1 MGVRNQQGSSP
12 GVSGKHS
19 CRPAPV
25 SKQTREPAR
34 LLANIRT
41 TLLQSENWFQAD
53 VGNKQGNSS
62 FMKAIRM
69 PAISRGGYKRNRRKK
84 RKQQFLATFRQP
96 TFFYYNIIL
105 FCPLCLYPEIKCSS
119 RSINDGLFSIHVN
132 IPY

>member
-1 MGVRNQQGSSP
+1 MGVRNQQGSPP
-12 GVSGKHS
+12 GVSGEHS

-25 SKQTREPAR
+25 SKKTRELAR

-41 TLLQSENWFQAD
+41 TLLQSENWFQAG

-62 FMKAIRM
+62 FRKAIRL
-69 PAISRGGYKRNRRKK
+69 PAISRGGYKRNRKTK

-105 FCPLCLYPEIKCSS
+105 FCPLCFYPEIKRSS
-119 RSINDGLFSIHVN
+119 RSIDDCLFSIHVD